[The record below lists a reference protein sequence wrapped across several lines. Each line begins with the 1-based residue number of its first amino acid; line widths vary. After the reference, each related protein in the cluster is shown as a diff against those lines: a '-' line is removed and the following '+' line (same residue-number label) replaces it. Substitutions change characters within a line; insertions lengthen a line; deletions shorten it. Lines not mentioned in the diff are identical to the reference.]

1 MPTVSNHNGSANG
14 AHPPSPPHPPAKP
27 DAVQKGG
34 PFDLAEME
42 RLANEMFRAMP
53 GAFLPGMNREE
64 LDPVRLDAERAALRP
79 PAVTPPPVNGQM
91 TDAQAALGG
100 LAAELA
106 QARPGRHDAGAGES
120 PERWSYVLDASRP
133 AAAPPPGSLPP
144 STTSGILALSGEPIP
159 LAELGL
165 AAGPRGAIGDPFGGT
180 SYFVRE
186 ARGRVPAV
194 KTSIPGPLVAM
205 AAPDTAHPGFDVDA
219 VRGQFPVLAETVH
232 GHRLVWLDNGATTQ
246 KPQAVIDRLSEFYR
260 HENSNIHRGA
270 HALAARATD
279 AYEGARDT
287 AARFLHAPSSDEIV
301 FVRGTTEAINLVAQ
315 SWGASNVGPGDE
327 ILITWLEHHANI
339 VPWQQLCQ
347 QTGARLCVAPVD
359 DHGQVML
366 DEFERLLS
374 DRTRI
379 VAFSHV
385 SNVLGTITPARELT
399 DLAHRYG
406 ARVLIDGAQAV
417 SHMPVD
423 VQLLDSDWYAFSGH
437 KVFGPTGIGVLQGK
451 RELLNAMP
459 PWQGGGNMIRDVTF
473 EHTEYQTAP
482 ERFEAGTASIADAAG
497 LGAAL
502 EYVNRLGRE
511 NIARHEHELLNY
523 ATAALQGV
531 PGLELIG
538 TAPEK
543 AAVLS
548 FVLGGLSPEQVG
560 AELDRDGIAVRAGHH
575 CAQPII
581 RRFGHQ
587 GTVRASLALYNTCAD
602 VDALIASLSR
612 IATRSADV
620 PSGVHP

>member
-1 MPTVSNHNGSANG
+1 MTMSTASNLHN
-14 AHPPSPPHPPAKP
+14 
-27 DAVQKGG
+27 GG

-53 GAFLPGMNREE
+53 GGFLPGLDRGQ
-64 LDPVRLDAERAALRP
+64 LDPVRLVGERAIEDPFRGKPYFMQEARDRGP
-79 PAVTPPPVNGQM
+79 TVAPVI
-91 TDAQAALGG
+91 T
-100 LAAELA
+100 
-106 QARPGRHDAGAGES
+106 GA
-120 PERWSYVLDASRP
+120 PEAT
-133 AAAPPPGSLPP
+133 AAPG
-144 STTSGILALSGEPIP
+144 
-159 LAELGL
+159 
-165 AAGPRGAIGDPFGGT
+165 
-180 SYFVRE
+180 
-186 ARGRVPAV
+186 
-194 KTSIPGPLVAM
+194 
-205 AAPDTAHPGFDVDA
+205 AHPGFDVDA
-219 VRGQFPVLAETVH
+219 ARGQFPLLAESVH

-246 KPQAVIDRLSEFYR
+246 KPQAVIDRLNQFYR

-270 HALAARATD
+270 HELAARATD
-279 AYEGARDT
+279 AYERARDT
-287 AARFLHAPSSDEIV
+287 AARFLHASSSDEIV
-301 FVRGTTEAINLVAQ
+301 FERGTTEAINLVAQ
-315 SWGASNVGPGDE
+315 AWGSNNVGPGDE

-347 QTGARLCVAPVD
+347 HTGARLRVAPVD
-359 DHGQVML
+359 DSGRVML

-385 SNVLGTITPARELT
+385 SNVLGTITPAREMT
-399 DLAHRYG
+399 ELAHRYG

-417 SHMPVD
+417 PHVPVD

-437 KVFGPTGIGVLQGK
+437 KVFGPTGIGVLHGK
-451 RELLNAMP
+451 RDLLNAMP

-502 EYVNRLGRE
+502 EYLEQLGRE
-511 NIARHEHELLNY
+511 NIARHEHELLSY
-523 ATAALQGV
+523 ATAGLHTV

-548 FVLGGLSPEQVG
+548 FVLPGLSPEEVG

-575 CAQPII
+575 CAQPIV
-581 RRFGHQ
+581 RRFGHE

-602 VDALIASLSR
+602 VDALIAALR
-612 IATRSADV
+612 RVATRSVDLSIRA
-620 PSGVHP
+620 HP